1 MGNLETPGLMA
12 DIRSEGSLLEND
24 ALNVRLTRWSLV
36 VEKLPAIVGDIRDLG
51 LSPVSARSPGE
62 GHGNPLQY
70 SWLENPVDRGAWLP
84 TSHSITKNQ
93 I

>member
-1 MGNLETPGLMA
+1 MA

-51 LSPVSARSPGE
+51 LIPVSARSPGE

-70 SWLENPVDRGAWLP
+70 SWLGNSLNREV
-84 TSHSITKNQ
+84 
-93 I
+93 

>member
-51 LSPVSARSPGE
+51 LIPVSARSPGE

-70 SWLENPVDRGAWLP
+70 SWLGNSLNREV
-84 TSHSITKNQ
+84 
-93 I
+93 